1 MNIWLYALVSV
12 FIVSFVSFSGLV
24 GLSFTRNF
32 LQKIT
37 LLLVALA
44 VGALLGDVFIHLL
57 PEIFAEQG
65 STLASSLYIIVGI
78 LLFFLIEKIIRW
90 RHSPSITQHSQG
102 MHSHHVGPM
111 NLIAD
116 GAHNFIDGVL
126 IGVSY
131 MVSLPIGIATT
142 IAVILHEIP
151 TEIGD
156 FGVLLHAGYSTRR
169 ALQYNFLSA
178 LMAVAG
184 TLLALSIGPSI
195 SSFTTAVLPITAGGF
210 LYIAGSDLIP
220 ELHREINLKHT
231 LLQFLAILAGIG
243 LMVALLW
250 IE

>member
-24 GLSFTRNF
+24 GLSLTRNF

-57 PEIFAEQG
+57 PEIFAEQ
-65 STLASSLYIIVGI
+65 STTLSASLYIIVGI
-78 LLFFLIEKIIRW
+78 LGFFLIEKIIRW
-90 RHSPSITQHSQG
+90 RHSPSITQHSRG
-102 MHSHHVGPM
+102 THSHHVGPM
-111 NLIAD
+111 NLFAD
-116 GAHNFIDGVL
+116 GVHNFIDGIL

-169 ALQYNFLSA
+169 ALKYNFLSA
-178 LMAVAG
+178 LMAVMG

-195 SSFTTAVLPITAGGF
+195 GSFTSAVLPMTAGGF

-231 LLQFLAILAGIG
+231 LLQFLAILAGISVMVG
-243 LMVALLW
+243 LLFV
-250 IE
+250 E

>member
-1 MNIWLYALVSV
+1 
-12 FIVSFVSFSGLV
+12 
-24 GLSFTRNF
+24 
-32 LQKIT
+32 
-37 LLLVALA
+37 
-44 VGALLGDVFIHLL
+44 
-57 PEIFAEQG
+57 
-65 STLASSLYIIVGI
+65 
-78 LLFFLIEKIIRW
+78 
-90 RHSPSITQHSQG
+90 
-102 MHSHHVGPM
+102 M